1 MKKTINIA
9 VVGLGQIGVY
19 LYNEINNKKKEIEKK
34 TGKKIKIV
42 AISAK
47 NKDKKRKY
55 KIDKKIFYINPLNIF
70 KEKKVDILIEAIG
83 LSDGISKKIIE
94 QALKNKIH
102 VITPNKALIS
112 KHGDK
117 LGRLA
122 EKNKVNL
129 EFEASVAGGIPII
142 RTIKE
147 GLATNKIT
155 KVYGILNG
163 TCNYIMTEMEKTKDT
178 FKNVLKKAQ
187 NLGYAEPSNPK
198 LDLNGYDALSK
209 IKILS
214 SLAFNKKISGSK
226 CLMEGIENIDYSD
239 IKIANQLNYRIK
251 LLGITEIINNKIFER
266 VHPCLVRKDSY
277 IGNVNGVMNAVILN
291 GFPIGESVLQG
302 EGAGPGPTSSALMS
316 DLLSILRGNIKYPF
330 GISQYKRGKP
340 KIFNKNL
347 SSNSLYF
354 RLEVKDKPG
363 VLSSITKLFANY
375 KISIERLIQ
384 IPNDKKKTASI
395 VIITHNANEANSL
408 NCLSILKKK
417 KDIIKKPVLIRLFN

>member
-1 MKKTINIA
+1 MNKNVSIA
-9 VVGLGQIGVY
+9 IVGLGQIGIY
-19 LYNEINNKKKEIEKK
+19 LYNEITIKKREIEKK

-47 NKDKKRKY
+47 NKNKKRKFKINKNIFY
-55 KIDKKIFYINPLNIF
+55 SNPFDIFKKKKID
-70 KEKKVDILIEAIG
+70 ILFESIG

-94 QALKNKIH
+94 TALKNKIH

-117 LGRLA
+117 LGQLA

-147 GLATNKIT
+147 SLATNKIT
-155 KVYGILNG
+155 KIYGILNG
-163 TCNYIMTEMEKTKDT
+163 TCNYIMTEMEKTKDS

-187 NLGYAEPSNPK
+187 NLGYAELSNPK
-198 LDLNGYDALSK
+198 LDLNGYDALAK

-214 SLAFNKKISGSK
+214 SLAFNKKISNSK
-226 CLMEGIENIDYSD
+226 CLMEGIENIDYAD
-239 IKIANQLNYRIK
+239 IKIADQLDFRIK
-251 LLGITEIINNKIFER
+251 LLGITEIIDNKIFER
-266 VHPCLVRKDSY
+266 VHPCLVKKDSY

-291 GFPIGESVLQG
+291 GAPIGESVLQG

-330 GISQYKRGKP
+330 GISQKKRVNP
-340 KIFNKNL
+340 QIFNKDL

-363 VLSSITKLFANY
+363 VLSSITKLFASY
-375 KISIERLIQ
+375 KISIQRLIQ
-384 IPNDKKKTASI
+384 IPDNKKKIASI
-395 VIITHNANEANSL
+395 VIITHQANEANSL
-408 NCLSILKKK
+408 KCLSIFRKN
-417 KDIIKKPVLIRLFN
+417 KDIIKTPVLIRLFN